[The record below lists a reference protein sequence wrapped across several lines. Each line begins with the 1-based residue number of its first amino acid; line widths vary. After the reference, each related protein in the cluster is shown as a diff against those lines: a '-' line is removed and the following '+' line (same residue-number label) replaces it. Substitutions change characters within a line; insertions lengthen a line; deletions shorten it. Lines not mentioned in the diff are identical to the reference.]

1 MLYNIPENKYHTP
14 IKLSDYSQK
23 HCWVGSEEMPAW
35 EIIQLQAMVGWYLT
49 ARSWIYVRIHT
60 SIEYI
65 FWSWLS
71 IPNKKISRII
81 SYAIA
86 QRMFLK
92 HLHVKW
98 EFRMMWFSLIL
109 AGY

>member
-49 ARSWIYVRIHT
+49 ARS
-60 SIEYI
+60 
-65 FWSWLS
+65 
-71 IPNKKISRII
+71 
-81 SYAIA
+81 
-86 QRMFLK
+86 
-92 HLHVKW
+92 
-98 EFRMMWFSLIL
+98 
-109 AGY
+109 